1 MGLHQV
7 SVERAHS
14 WEEAKQEALQAKL
27 DALLSER
34 AFRLL
39 VALSQIIRWMPLLAP
54 CHSSDL
60 PENASCECCSQ
71 A

>member
-7 SVERAHS
+7 SVERARS

-34 AFRLL
+34 AFTLL
-39 VALSQIIRWMPLLAP
+39 MTLSQITRWMPLLAL

-60 PENASCECCSQ
+60 PGNASCECCL
-71 A
+71 